1 MKVTL
6 IVLFTMMMSFAANA
20 ALVSC
25 EYQAASCNEK
35 GDKYLCTYYGW
46 AHGEFCSAKDVSR
59 RPGQRPKP
67 EPDPEFVC
75 ADCYGQPKT
84 SDQCRTQCGCS
95 SAFCGSW

>member
-20 ALVSC
+20 AFVSC
-25 EYQAASCNEK
+25 ELQTSACNEQ

-59 RPGQRPKP
+59 RSGQQPNPEPK
-67 EPDPEFVC
+67 PDPEFVC
-75 ADCYGQPKT
+75 ADCYSQPKP
-84 SDQCRTQCGCS
+84 SQQCQNECGCHS
-95 SAFCGSW
+95 FLD